1 MNKNLD
7 RRIHPIA
14 EADGLSPKK
23 LARKMN
29 KKHSET
35 KLNFLQMLQ
44 VTNFICTFAP
54 VLEVRHQSTNDS

>member
-23 LARKMN
+23 LVNNHEYRRH
-29 KKHSET
+29 HSR
-35 KLNFLQMLQ
+35 
-44 VTNFICTFAP
+44 
-54 VLEVRHQSTNDS
+54 VLGMAVLAF

>member
-14 EADGLSPKK
+14 EADGISPKK
-23 LARKMN
+23 LVRNIN

-35 KLNFLQMLQ
+35 KLKFLQNLQ
-44 VTNFICTFAP
+44 VMNFICTFAQ
-54 VLEVRHQSTNDS
+54 VLEVRRQSTK

>member
-23 LARKMN
+23 LVKTNVNVELKNTTMEII
-29 KKHSET
+29 KKGSKGEAV
-35 KLNFLQMLQ
+35 KNLQKALG
-44 VTNFICTFAP
+44 VTAEG
-54 VLEVRHQSTNDS
+54 V

>member
-23 LARKMN
+23 LVYLKQN
-29 KKHSET
+29 K
-35 KLNFLQMLQ
+35 
-44 VTNFICTFAP
+44 
-54 VLEVRHQSTNDS
+54 